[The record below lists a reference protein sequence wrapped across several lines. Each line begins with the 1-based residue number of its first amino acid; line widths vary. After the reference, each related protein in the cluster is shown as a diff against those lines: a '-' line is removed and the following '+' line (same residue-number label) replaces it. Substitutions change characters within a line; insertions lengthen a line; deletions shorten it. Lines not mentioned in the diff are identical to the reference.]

1 MATLQQI
8 YDLRYQSGTL
18 KPRVTAAV
26 AKAAQDV
33 MNEPANIANHA
44 ARVAWATVALNDA
57 PAMAERFL
65 WGVVGN
71 ASIQTSG
78 DASTDND
85 IQFVVNSLIDTFA
98 V

>member
-33 MNEPANIANHA
+33 MNEPTNTSNHA

-57 PAMAERFL
+57 PDYERRTL
-65 WGVVGN
+65 IPLGGSN
-71 ASIQTSG
+71 GTSTS
-78 DASTDND
+78 DWT
-85 IQFVVNSLIDTFA
+85 
-98 V
+98 